1 MISRKKTS
9 TRSATRSRR
18 VELLSGMRVT
28 SPVNTSFRT
37 SSKGSHQKQLDLY
50 SRCRN
55 AVACT
60 SGVNLWRAMC
70 LRSESKSDKNRSG
83 TQTGQ
88 TTKNTTATLV
98 SSLYAAVPHLRLKS
112 ARENS
117 TAAFGPSWKEMHDHE
132 MKISEQTLGKK
143 QKSRPSER
151 GSADS
156 TAEYNREPRGVF
168 DAVTTFSEAIID
180 LPEAVRSGRLVESS
194 EFILATRFRRPLE
207 RDGAMFLGL
216 LGTAICPDPVEEEVR
231 CISAAGAATP
241 RLLEHD
247 DLR

>member
-1 MISRKKTS
+1 
-9 TRSATRSRR
+9 
-18 VELLSGMRVT
+18 
-28 SPVNTSFRT
+28 
-37 SSKGSHQKQLDLY
+37 
-50 SRCRN
+50 
-55 AVACT
+55 
-60 SGVNLWRAMC
+60 MC
-70 LRSESKSDKNRSG
+70 LRSESNSDKNRSG

-168 DAVTTFSEAIID
+168 DAVTTFSEPITD
-180 LPEAVRSGRLVESS
+180 LPEAVRSRRPVESS

-216 LGTAICPDPVEEEVR
+216 LGTAICPDPVEEEEVR
-231 CISAAGAATP
+231 CTSAAGAATP

-247 DLR
+247 DLRQARVSSTIRNHAAIRLNGKSALNVRAVAFELVMHLEGTTNDKMSRLSQSKTLIQSV